1 MGNHKR
7 TIQEK
12 REDAANINIVED
24 AFEELTTDNKELDRK
39 YRDNVKNYYEYVD
52 REPRI

>member
-12 REDAANINIVED
+12 REDVADENIL
-24 AFEELTTDNKELDRK
+24 EEAYEEMESDNKELDRK

-52 REPRI
+52 KEQRL